1 MNAIFT
7 KFRVS
12 LLAGAVTLGS
22 ISAPLLAVEDVLVT
36 PSMIAVK
43 AKQNLLLD
51 IAKAGER
58 LVAVGARGHI
68 LYSDD
73 NGGKWTQS
81 KVPVSVLLTSVVFP
95 SVRNG
100 WAVGHSG
107 VILHSSDSGE
117 TWEKQFDGNAA
128 NQMII
133 TQYENKINTLKASVE
148 LASEDDVEELEIQL
162 EDAEFGME
170 DAVADAGIGAS
181 KPLLDAYFI
190 NDKEGLVVGAYG
202 FIFKTF
208 DGGATWQNY
217 GSRMDNLDRFH
228 LNAIAHIGESVL
240 LVAGEA
246 GVLFRSED
254 NGETWET
261 VESPYTGSFFG
272 LAETGEAN
280 GVLAFG
286 LRGNVFRSVDAGVTW
301 ESVDSPTE
309 STLISATDNGEG
321 DISIV
326 GNSGSVLFSEDAGRT
341 FSETIRDDRL
351 GVHSAV
357 FVTKNELVVVGEK
370 GVIRTN
376 STGTT
381 LN

>member
-1 MNAIFT
+1 MNTIFT

-36 PSMIAVK
+36 PSIIAVK

-58 LVAVGARGHI
+58 LVTVGARGHV

-73 NGGKWTQS
+73 NGGKWYQS

-95 SVRNG
+95 SVRKG

-133 TQYENKINTLKASVE
+133 TQYKNQINTLKASLE
-148 LASEDDVEELEIQL
+148 LASEEDLEDLEVEL
-162 EDAEFGME
+162 EDAEYGLE
-170 DAVADAGIGAS
+170 DSIADAGIGAS
-181 KPLLDAYFI
+181 KPLLDVFFI
-190 NDKEGLVVGAYG
+190 NDKEGFVIGAYG

-208 DGGATWQNY
+208 DGGTTWMNY
-217 GSRMDNLDRFH
+217 GSRMDNADRFH
-228 LNAIAHIGESVL
+228 LNTITQIDESVL
-240 LVAGEA
+240 IVAGEA
-246 GVLFRSED
+246 GVIFRSED
-254 NGETWET
+254 DGETWET
-261 VESPYTGSFFG
+261 VDSPYEGSFFG
-272 LAETGEAN
+272 LSETGEAQ
-280 GVLAFG
+280 GALAFG
-286 LRGNVFRSVDAGVTW
+286 LRGNLFRSVDAGVTW
-301 ESVDSPTE
+301 EALDSPTE
-309 STLISATDNGEG
+309 STLISAVHNGEG

-326 GNSGSVLFSEDAGRT
+326 GNSGSVLFSDDAGRT
-341 FSETIRDDRL
+341 FSETIRGDRL
-351 GVHSAV
+351 GVSSAV
-357 FVTKNELVVVGEK
+357 FVTQNELIVVGEK
-370 GVIRTN
+370 GLARTN
-376 STGTT
+376 SAGTN